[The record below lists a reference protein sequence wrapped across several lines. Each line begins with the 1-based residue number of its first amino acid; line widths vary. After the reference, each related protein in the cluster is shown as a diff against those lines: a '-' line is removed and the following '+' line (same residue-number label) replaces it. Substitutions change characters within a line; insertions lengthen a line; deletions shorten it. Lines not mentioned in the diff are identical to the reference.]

1 MSKLVSFLESLKA
14 FALAVMHWLT
24 AENLKVVAQTINSW
38 VIPAMFVFIT
48 AYAYAKKVKVYETFV
63 EGAREGFN
71 VAVSIIPYLVVILA
85 AIAIFRAGGAME
97 IIAKGFGTIIPAS
110 IFPTDVILLTLIK
123 PLSGSA
129 ARSIMLDIFS
139 RYGVDSYTGFLASTI
154 QGSTET
160 TFYVI
165 AVYYGSIN
173 VRKTRYTIPAGLLAE
188 LVAVIVAATL
198 AVAWFY
204 HAGR

>member
-1 MSKLVSFLESLKA
+1 MSKLVSFFEGLKA
-14 FALAVMHWLT
+14 FALAAMHWLT

-85 AIAIFRAGGAME
+85 AIAIFRVGGAME
-97 IIAKGFGTIIPAS
+97 IIAKGFGAIIPAS